1 MSSIKNYDLFNLIYE
16 NLYINKELLQHKG
29 LLQHLYYK
37 YIDLLMDHSYMTNS
51 RSTRY
56 YGTFTHIR
64 SFIFK
69 LFNEN
74 NLITKDVNLLL
85 TKLLKLDKEVD
96 ISSQNTL
103 QNLILIY
110 SKNIDSNRILSEE
123 QKKILR
129 KLNED
134 IYKLNFSKYNKTE
147 TIKLFTKVKDMIRK
161 NKEEDMIRKNKK
173 PYTYLTITE
182 ILISKKEDEQYKEI
196 FEILSNMEEKY
207 YDIFYGNI
215 T

>member
-1 MSSIKNYDLFNLIYE
+1 
-16 NLYINKELLQHKG
+16 
-29 LLQHLYYK
+29 
-37 YIDLLMDHSYMTNS
+37 MTNS